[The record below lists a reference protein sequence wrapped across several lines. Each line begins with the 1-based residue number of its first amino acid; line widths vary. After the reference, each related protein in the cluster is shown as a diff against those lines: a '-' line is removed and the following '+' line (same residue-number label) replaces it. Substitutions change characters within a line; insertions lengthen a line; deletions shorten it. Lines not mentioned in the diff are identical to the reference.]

1 MFGIVDITAGQCNLI
16 LHRHPLIEKIK
27 INMFK
32 IVDITVSA
40 TKF

>member
-27 INMFK
+27 NK
-32 IVDITVSA
+32 HVQNSGHNC
-40 TKF
+40 KCN